1 MYYRRKIL
9 LTLLDTFGG
18 ELDKLKLQKLLLLFS
33 QNREKNLYSFV
44 PYKYGC
50 YSFRANADLST
61 MQKYRQVIE
70 ENKTWRKLDKTDY
83 RNELIQSDRNI
94 ITSLLEK
101 FKDTAPLAITKHTYI
116 NYPYYAI
123 KSTIAHKLLNKEEQ
137 NKVKET
143 IPISNETALFTIGYE
158 GISIEDYLNKL
169 IKHDV
174 KILCDVRRNPI
185 SMKYGFSKNQLSG
198 FCSALGIKYFHLP
211 NLGIESEKRK
221 ELTTQK
227 DYDSLFDDYKELT
240 LSNNL
245 SDQQKIIDLIT
256 KESRVAITCFEANIH
271 QCHRFHLANSLQK
284 FNGRE
289 YKIIHI

>member
-9 LTLLDTFGG
+9 LTLIDVFGG

-33 QNREKNLYSFV
+33 QKREENLYSFV

-50 YSFRANADLST
+50 FSFQANADLST

-70 ENKTWRKLDKTDY
+70 GNKTWRKLDKTDY
-83 RNELIQSDRNI
+83 RSELTQSDRNI
-94 ITSLLEK
+94 IASL
-101 FKDTAPLAITKHTYI
+101 FAQFQHTAPLALTKHTYI

-123 KSTIAHKLLNKEEQ
+123 KSTIAYKLLNKEEQ
-137 NKVKET
+137 NKVKQI
-143 IPISNETALFTIGYE
+143 IPSSNETALFTIGYE
-158 GISIEDYLNKL
+158 GISVEDYLNKL
-169 IKHDV
+169 ITNDIKV
-174 KILCDVRRNPI
+174 LCDVRRNPI

-198 FCSALGIKYFHLP
+198 FCLSLGIKYIHLP
-211 NLGIESEKRK
+211 NLGIESEKRQK
-221 ELTTQK
+221 LNTQK
-227 DYDSLFDDYKELT
+227 DYDSLFDEYKHLT

-245 SDQQKIIDLIT
+245 MDQQKIIDLIND
-256 KESRVAITCFEANIH
+256 ESRVAITCFEANLY
-271 QCHRFHLANSLQK
+271 QCHRFHLAKSLQK